1 MSELRYEKL
10 DIDRR
15 TFFKEGRTLAN
26 KTGRSARKPEA
37 SKKMPTT
44 YDELLRMAKQY
55 GVDQN
60 ALFLAAAKQY
70 DLQQRVIEMLKAGIE
85 DGELTT
91 SKTYIAGQSNDYAAP
106 LVKEL
111 PKHSDAANR
120 TAGIIL
126 DIIVKLGQKP
136 DGNDGGLELDL
147 SDV

>member
-1 MSELRYEKL
+1 
-10 DIDRR
+10 
-15 TFFKEGRTLAN
+15 LAN
-26 KTGRSARKPEA
+26 KTGRSARKPA
-37 SKKMPTT
+37 VSKKMPTT
-44 YDELLRMAKQY
+44 YEELLRMAKQY

-136 DGNDGGLELDL
+136 DDTAGGLELNLD
-147 SDV
+147 DI

>member
-1 MSELRYEKL
+1 MARV
-10 DIDRR
+10 R
-15 TFFKEGRTLAN
+15 
-26 KTGRSARKPEA
+26 KT
-37 SKKMPTT
+37 
-44 YDELLRMAKQY
+44 YNDLLKMAKSY
-55 GVDQN
+55 GVDRN
-60 ALFLAAAKQY
+60 ALFLTAAKQY
-70 DLQQRVIEMLKAGIE
+70 DLQQRVIAMLNAGIE

-120 TAGIIL
+120 TAQVIL

-136 DGNDGGLELDL
+136 EENAGGLELDL

>member
-1 MSELRYEKL
+1 MAS
-10 DIDRR
+10 
-15 TFFKEGRTLAN
+15 
-26 KTGRSARKPEA
+26 KTGRSARKPAA

-91 SKTYIAGQSNDYAAP
+91 SKTYIAGQANDYAAP

-120 TAGIIL
+120 TAAVIL
-126 DIIVKLGQKP
+126 DIIVKLGKKP
-136 DGNDGGLELDL
+136 EEKSDGLELDL
-147 SDV
+147 DAI

>member
-1 MSELRYEKL
+1 MAS
-10 DIDRR
+10 
-15 TFFKEGRTLAN
+15 
-26 KTGRSARKPEA
+26 KTGRSARKPAA
-37 SKKMPTT
+37 SKNMPTT
-44 YDELLRMAKQY
+44 YEELLRMAKQY

-85 DGELTT
+85 DSDLVT
-91 SKTYIAGQSNDYAAP
+91 SKTYIAGQANDYAAP

-136 DGNDGGLELDL
+136 DENTGGLELDL
-147 SDV
+147 NDI

>member
-1 MSELRYEKL
+1 M
-10 DIDRR
+10 
-15 TFFKEGRTLAN
+15 A
-26 KTGRSARKPEA
+26 
-37 SKKMPTT
+37 KKAAT
-44 YDELLRMAKQY
+44 YDELLKMAKSY

-85 DGELTT
+85 DGEMTT
-91 SKTYIAGQSNDYAAP
+91 SKTYISGQANDYAAP

-136 DGNDGGLELDL
+136 DETAGGLELDL
-147 SDV
+147 DAI

>member
-1 MSELRYEKL
+1 MAS
-10 DIDRR
+10 
-15 TFFKEGRTLAN
+15 
-26 KTGRSARKPEA
+26 KTGRSARKPAA

-44 YDELLRMAKQY
+44 YEELLRMAKQY

-70 DLQQRVIEMLKAGIE
+70 DLQQRVIAMLNAGIE

-120 TAGIIL
+120 TAQVIL

-136 DGNDGGLELDL
+136 EENAGGLELDL

>member
-1 MSELRYEKL
+1 M
-10 DIDRR
+10 
-15 TFFKEGRTLAN
+15 AN
-26 KTGRSARKPEA
+26 KTGRSARKPA
-37 SKKMPTT
+37 VSKKMPTT
-44 YDELLRMAKQY
+44 YEELLRMAKQY
-55 GVDQN
+55 GVDHN

-136 DGNDGGLELDL
+136 DDTAGGLELNLD
-147 SDV
+147 DI